1 MAGDWIKMTK
11 DLPDK
16 PEVWSMAGFLGIDA
30 DSVVGKLLRVWAWF
44 DSHTQDGNA
53 SSVTYPLLDRIA
65 GVSGFA
71 EAMAMCGW
79 LEQSG
84 SVLRIP
90 NFGRHNGETAKKR
103 ALTNERVAKSRE
115 MQRNSNAEC
124 NDASVT
130 PSVTESVTREEKRRE
145 EKKEQEQGAAAA
157 SPAFSPSAWLQA
169 KGVDE
174 SVARDFIAL
183 RKSKKAALT
192 LTALEGIERE
202 AAKARM
208 PLGDA
213 LRNCCERGW
222 QGFKADWLA
231 DKATNVTFI
240 ARNGVPH
247 SSAPTKPRQM
257 L

>member
-1 MAGDWIKMTK
+1 
-11 DLPDK
+11 
-16 PEVWSMAGFLGIDA
+16 
-30 DSVVGKLLRVWAWF
+30 VVGKLVRVWAWF

-53 SSVTYPLLDRIA
+53 ISVTYPLLDRIA
-65 GVSGFA
+65 GVAGFA

-115 MQRNSNAEC
+115 LQRKGNAEC

-130 PSVTESVTREEKRRE
+130 HSVTESVTREEKRRE
-145 EKKEQEQGAAAA
+145 EKKEPQRADAPAPVDAFDARRWLADAGV
-157 SPAFSPSAWLQA
+157 SPDL
-169 KGVDE
+169 
-174 SVARDFIAL
+174 ARDFLKL
-183 RKSKKAALT
+183 RKDKRAPVTETAAK
-192 LTALEGIERE
+192 GIERE
-202 AAKARM
+202 AAKAGLSIEAAVRM
-208 PLGDA
+208 
-213 LRNCCERGW
+213 CCERNW
-222 QGFKADWLA
+222 QGFKADWLQQPGQ
-231 DKATNVTFI
+231 VVHI

-247 SSAPTKPRQM
+247 SSEPTRKRQM